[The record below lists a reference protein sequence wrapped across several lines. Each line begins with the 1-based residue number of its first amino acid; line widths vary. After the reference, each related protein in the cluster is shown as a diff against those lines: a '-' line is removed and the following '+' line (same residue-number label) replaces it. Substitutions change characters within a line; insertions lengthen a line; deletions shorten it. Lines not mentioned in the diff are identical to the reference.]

1 VQTTR
6 GLADTPT
13 ATLSKAAA
21 MAARRGSIFIK
32 NPLQSVKRTKAKRLI
47 HD

>member
-13 ATLSKAAA
+13 ATLNTASAIALRNVASLNVDFK
-21 MAARRGSIFIK
+21 
-32 NPLQSVKRTKAKRLI
+32 
-47 HD
+47 